1 MLFDFFKGIIDEDLM
16 PIVIC
21 NLNNEII
28 YLNPTAVK
36 RYEKYGGNEL
46 LGKSILNCHN
56 KNSEKIIL
64 ETVEN
69 FKQNKELNRVFTY
82 HNKENSDVYMVALR
96 NESGELLGYYE
107 KHESRNLEK
116 R

>member
-46 LGKSILNCHN
+46 
-56 KNSEKIIL
+56 
-64 ETVEN
+64 
-69 FKQNKELNRVFTY
+69 
-82 HNKENSDVYMVALR
+82 
-96 NESGELLGYYE
+96 
-107 KHESRNLEK
+107 
-116 R
+116 

>member
-69 FKQNKELNRVFTY
+69 FKQNKELNRVYTY
-82 HNKENSDVYMVALR
+82 HNKENSDVYMVAL
-96 NESGELLGYYE
+96 SKDDKFELA
-107 KHESRNLEK
+107 
-116 R
+116 

>member
-69 FKQNKELNRVFTY
+69 FKQNK
-82 HNKENSDVYMVALR
+82 
-96 NESGELLGYYE
+96 
-107 KHESRNLEK
+107 
-116 R
+116 

>member
-96 NESGELLGYYE
+96 N
-107 KHESRNLEK
+107 
-116 R
+116 